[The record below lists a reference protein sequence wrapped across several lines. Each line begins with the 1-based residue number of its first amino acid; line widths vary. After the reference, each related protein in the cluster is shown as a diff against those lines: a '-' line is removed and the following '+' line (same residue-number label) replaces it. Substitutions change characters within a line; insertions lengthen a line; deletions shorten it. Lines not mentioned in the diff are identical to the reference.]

1 MTTPN
6 NDPHNT
12 GSATKPPMLVR
23 SEYNIWQRRM
33 LHHLSINSAG
43 CWKSVVHGPYKP
55 MITDPETKI
64 MIPKPSDMYSDEDI
78 KLFEIDAK
86 AHGILA
92 MALPNEIYSGLMHHD
107 TAHDL
112 WVALK
117 EQFGGT
123 DEVLANTREILAQQ
137 YETFSHRK
145 GESLTQQ
152 FERFSCL
159 ISELKMVKQE
169 YTNSQMNNRFLRSL
183 PERWDTYTIVLRSSA
198 NLEHLSLTQLHG
210 KLLTFE
216 REVEQK
222 RKLSS
227 SGKLTDDFIPGN
239 TALIG
244 QESEFNGSECS
255 YDEHIDFSTNN
266 AEHAFVGVDGNAGNY
281 GDTLCFVMD
290 DLKGIPDDDLEEMDI
305 LSQMAL
311 INIRSQKFYKRTGRK
326 FPGLTGKTKV
336 GFDKGKLRCHKCHR
350 LGHFAR
356 ECKSTGPSSSAPFVT
371 FPNNNTPNKGQQS
384 SGTSQQQFYPAHFV
398 PQSPMPMPYPYPCFY
413 MPQPTHTPT
422 LIPSQSPALPDPSKS
437 QTNQQPQQQQHQ
449 SFFTPG
455 VADWSSLP
463 DDLSDFNMQLY
474 SEAGPHGGD
483 NPFGNLALMAIDST
497 DTSSSTSS
505 TSQVSSESKAK
516 LCSESC
522 ISAFAS
528 IRETNVE
535 LINEKLDLERVM
547 TKNKNEFEKVLNEK
561 ESEIYKL
568 KCQLSDEKARVEVML
583 VKHNDLKQTLA
594 ATQVECEKWVESC
607 KGFELLLNK
616 QTTSNVRFG
625 IGYNHTAPPADYTP
639 KNLDCESDGDSVYQ
653 YTKSSEKS
661 DAEESSESEL
671 SACKSESET
680 VDIETYSYSIG
691 CTNVIQG
698 DTCQDSVL
706 IEINPDEKVSN
717 ELNLKLIESDG
728 HGTGE
733 KDARLLISQ
742 SHSSAVVD
750 KADNATTDTVK
761 CVDRQVLKNNS
772 SEVVNTSAVVN
783 MSTNTD
789 VPKVLKN
796 KNSGSKSSVLVDTH
810 KGKQKRVPCEI
821 CRLFNH
827 SSDECWYRK
836 GSKFNK
842 IKHKNK
848 NILKMKNEFSSKFL
862 PESSVVSKS
871 GKTSQGNES
880 NISKKG
886 RVNLAEVSVASFQK
900 KKPKSKVKA
909 QFSDKNASSVAST
922 DNTNFGPSACQNSI
936 WYVDSGGSMH
946 ITGSRS
952 LLNDYFIGRK
962 GFVSFGNDA
971 KGYIIG
977 KGYVTNGEIRFDD
990 VNHVENLKYNLLSV
1004 SQMCDKG
1011 HISLFTKQDCR
1022 ILSSEVLPL
1031 IGKVLDEYTLLKA
1044 NRVGK
1049 VYAFDLSKKISV
1061 KGHPCLFSK
1070 ASFKESNL
1078 WHRRLGHVNLKNMN
1092 QLVKHGLVR
1101 GLPMKD
1107 FSYDENCIACLKG
1120 KQHKVSFPPIGDPKS
1135 TGCLQMLHMDLFGPV
1150 KVMSMAKKKY
1160 CLLIVDDYSRF
1171 VWTFFLHS
1179 KDEVAKSIIN
1189 FVLYVEKQY
1198 SLPVKC
1204 VRSDNGTEFRNHILD
1219 EFYLSKGIKR
1229 QYSIPRT
1236 PEQNGLV
1243 ERKNRTLIEAAR
1255 TMLADSGLP
1264 LTFWAEAVNTSSFG
1278 CPCYILNTKDQ
1289 LKKFDSKVDAGY
1301 FVGYS
1306 STCKAYRVFNCR
1318 TKMVEET
1325 LHVKFNECPKDSIPQ
1340 NPVELFNLDILQHE
1354 FYQSPVESIV
1364 VPDDAFKAVPS
1375 TVSTGNIQGS
1385 HDDEDEST
1393 HLFRFSDNLPL
1404 SAKSDAP
1411 PAPVVP
1417 PNTNADEILDSST
1430 SFEILA
1436 ELFPGSSST
1445 SAADEPP
1452 ANTCTDLIPYQELKD
1467 HPLSQVL
1474 GDISAGVST
1483 RSQLSNFC
1491 LHALFVSQQE
1501 PKNYHTA
1508 LKNNGWVEAMQLE
1521 LLQFKKQQ
1529 VWELVP
1535 LPQGK
1540 CAIGTKWVFRNKTDE
1555 NGQIVKNKARLVVQ
1569 GFSQEEGIDY
1579 DETFAPVARLEAIRL
1594 FLAYA
1599 ALNKLKV
1606 FQMDV
1611 KSAFL
1616 YGKIK
1621 EEVYVC
1627 QPPGFEDNKHPD
1639 WVYKLD
1645 KALYGL
1651 KQAPRAWYDTL
1662 STFLLQNNFTRGS
1675 IDKTLFIKKV
1685 GQHKLLQIYV
1695 DDIIFASSD
1704 PKLCA
1709 EFTELMTKNFEM
1721 SAMGELQF
1729 FLGLQIKQSPD
1740 GIFIHQSKYT
1750 KELLKKF
1757 DLQNCKPCSN
1767 PMSSTTQLD
1776 ADVKG
1781 KSVDETLYRCM
1792 IGSLMYLTASRPDI
1806 MFATCVC
1813 ARFQAAPKESHLIA
1827 VKRIFRYLQGTQSLG
1842 IWYSTGHS
1850 CKLVAFSDSDYAGCK
1865 LTRKSTSGGCQFLG
1879 NCLVSWQSKKQTSVA
1894 TSTAEAEYIAAAS
1907 CTSQI
1912 LWLQTQLL
1920 DYGIKVSKTPLL
1932 MDSASA
1938 LCIVKNPVQHSRTK
1952 HIEIRH
1958 HFIRDCFE
1966 KGLIDPKFVPSA
1978 DELADIFTKPLDTST
1993 FQNLVLRLVVSLPL
2007 HQNFLSFSKT
2017 YLPSQVSA
2025 SMATMNLK
2033 PRHNSVAYLA
2043 KSSFWSKFDEAV
2055 DLMNA
2060 SQFQTAFLINP
2071 TLHVESIHQFWMNV
2085 ELINIGTGVL
2095 SLRSTVNGHT
2105 VHISPAELREVLQL
2119 DDANL
2124 VTQFPKNLLDL
2135 CFTSH
2140 EYQGDL
2146 SDSTLYKKNFN
2157 DPERLIFHMINI
2169 CLAPKSSSWDQMS
2182 SRWQQ
2187 VLFSILESQNLNFS
2201 QILFSELTE
2210 HASKPVSSRWLL
2222 YPRFIMAII
2231 EKQLNQNG
2239 LVGQGISAPA
2249 VLLEVYS
2256 RHNTNPT
2263 LKEAARKLKPK
2274 LREPTVST
2282 SKSKS
2287 KVPTKPQS
2295 QKPKKAAQ
2303 GNESP
2308 ESAHASPRHDMATG
2322 SSQPVVHQTPPAET
2336 AQDSSQQELGA
2347 TKEGVDTLLEP
2358 LSFEKVSIE
2367 QHHSPRVQS
2376 VSQPFTIE
2384 TTPQSP
2390 TFVIDQ
2396 ILDQLNTPI
2405 PTQTPITTGI
2415 SSNIEGEDQ
2424 SVSDNPQDSDYHIR
2438 SPSVERE
2445 ILTSERAATSSPPSL
2460 GVIDSSNIDK
2470 TLPEATTDEG
2480 FNPEVGSPQYQ
2491 DKGAP
2496 ENVEPHS
2503 TQVNP
2508 DTIRRSD
2515 DSAKADDDQTLLSNV
2530 LSRNKFLEAEVC
2542 RLNELLTKM
2551 SKDKSP
2557 SSPIN
2562 PDVTIRLFK
2571 LTLLTSVGPTRPMNA
2586 QQGQ

>member
-1 MTTPN
+1 M
-6 NDPHNT
+6 
-12 GSATKPPMLVR
+12 
-23 SEYNIWQRRM
+23 
-33 LHHLSINSAG
+33 
-43 CWKSVVHGPYKP
+43 
-55 MITDPETKI
+55 
-64 MIPKPSDMYSDEDI
+64 
-78 KLFEIDAK
+78 
-86 AHGILA
+86 
-92 MALPNEIYSGLMHHD
+92 
-107 TAHDL
+107 
-112 WVALK
+112 
-117 EQFGGT
+117 
-123 DEVLANTREILAQQ
+123 
-137 YETFSHRK
+137 
-145 GESLTQQ
+145 
-152 FERFSCL
+152 
-159 ISELKMVKQE
+159 
-169 YTNSQMNNRFLRSL
+169 
-183 PERWDTYTIVLRSSA
+183 
-198 NLEHLSLTQLHG
+198 
-210 KLLTFE
+210 
-216 REVEQK
+216 
-222 RKLSS
+222 
-227 SGKLTDDFIPGN
+227 
-239 TALIG
+239 
-244 QESEFNGSECS
+244 
-255 YDEHIDFSTNN
+255 
-266 AEHAFVGVDGNAGNY
+266 
-281 GDTLCFVMD
+281 
-290 DLKGIPDDDLEEMDI
+290 
-305 LSQMAL
+305 
-311 INIRSQKFYKRTGRK
+311 
-326 FPGLTGKTKV
+326 
-336 GFDKGKLRCHKCHR
+336 
-350 LGHFAR
+350 
-356 ECKSTGPSSSAPFVT
+356 
-371 FPNNNTPNKGQQS
+371 
-384 SGTSQQQFYPAHFV
+384 
-398 PQSPMPMPYPYPCFY
+398 PQS
-413 MPQPTHTPT
+413 THTSA

-437 QTNQQPQQQQHQ
+437 QRNQQPQQQQQHQ

-455 VADWSSLP
+455 VADWSSLL
-463 DDLSDFNMQLY
+463 DDLSDFNMQMY

-497 DTSSSTSS
+497 DNSCTTSS

-528 IRETNVE
+528 IREINVE
-535 LINEKLDLERVM
+535 LINEKLDLEKVV
-547 TKNKNEFEKVLNEK
+547 TKNKTEFEKVLNEK

-594 ATQVECEKWVESC
+594 TTQIECEKWVESC
-607 KGFELLLNK
+607 KGFEMLLNK
-616 QTTSNVRFG
+616 QTASNVKF
-625 IGYNHTAPPADYTP
+625 
-639 KNLDCESDGDSVYQ
+639 GDSVYQ

-706 IEINPDEKVSN
+706 IEINPNENVSN

-742 SHSSAVVD
+742 NHSSAVVE
-750 KADNATTDTVK
+750 KADIATT
-761 CVDRQVLKNNS
+761 
-772 SEVVNTSAVVN
+772 
-783 MSTNTD
+783 
-789 VPKVLKN
+789 
-796 KNSGSKSSVLVDTH
+796 
-810 KGKQKRVPCEI
+810 
-821 CRLFNH
+821 
-827 SSDECWYRK
+827 ECWYRK

-848 NILKMKNEFSSKFL
+848 NILKMKNEFSSKFV

-880 NISKKG
+880 NKSKKG

-922 DNTNFGPSACQNSI
+922 ANANSISSYGPSACQNSI

-946 ITGSRS
+946 MTGSRS

-1078 WHRRLGHVNLKNMN
+1078 WHRRLGHVNLKTMN

-1107 FSYDENCIACLKG
+1107 FNCDENCTACLKG

-1160 CLLIVDDYSRF
+1160 CLVIVDDYSRF

-1189 FVLYVEKQY
+1189 FVLYIEKQY
-1198 SLPVKC
+1198 SLPVKR

-1236 PEQNGLV
+1236 PEQNGVV

-1264 LTFWAEAVNTSSFG
+1264 LTFWAEAVNTACYVHNRVLVNQRWLKTPYEVLHNLTPLISFFRAFG

-1301 FVGYS
+1301 FVGNS

-1354 FYQSPVESIV
+1354 SYQSPVESIV
-1364 VPDDAFKAVPS
+1364 VTDDAFKAVPS
-1375 TVSTGNIQGS
+1375 TVSTATTQGS

-1393 HLFRFSDNLPL
+1393 HLFRFSDNLPR
-1404 SAKSDAP
+1404 SAKPDAP

-1417 PNTNADEILDSST
+1417 PNTNADEILESST
-1430 SFEILA
+1430 SFEIPA
-1436 ELFPGSSST
+1436 ELFPGSSLT
-1445 SAADEPP
+1445 SAATGPP

-1483 RSQLSNFC
+1483 RSQFSNFC
-1491 LHALFVSQQE
+1491 LYALFVSQQE

-1508 LKNNGWVEAMQLE
+1508 LRDNGWVEAMQLE

-1555 NGQIVKNKARLVVQ
+1555 NGQIIKNKARLVVQ

-1599 ALNKLKV
+1599 ALHKLKV

-1685 GQHKLLQIYV
+1685 GQHKLLVQIYV

-1709 EFTELMTKNFEM
+1709 DFTELMTKNFEM

-1757 DLQNCKPCSN
+1757 DLQNCKQCSN

-1776 ADVKG
+1776 ADLKG

-1865 LTRKSTSGGCQFLG
+1865 LSRKSTSGG
-1879 NCLVSWQSKKQTSVA
+1879 S
-1894 TSTAEAEYIAAAS
+1894 EAEYIAAAS

-1920 DYGIKVSKTPLL
+1920 DYGIKESKTPLL

-1966 KGLIDPKFVPSA
+1966 KVAEIRAWDRNNLIKVT
-1978 DELADIFTKPLDTST
+1978 TKIC
-1993 FQNLVLRLVVSLPL
+1993 
-2007 HQNFLSFSKT
+2007 
-2017 YLPSQVSA
+2017 
-2025 SMATMNLK
+2025 
-2033 PRHNSVAYLA
+2033 
-2043 KSSFWSKFDEAV
+2043 SSETPNK
-2055 DLMNA
+2055 
-2060 SQFQTAFLINP
+2060 
-2071 TLHVESIHQFWMNV
+2071 
-2085 ELINIGTGVL
+2085 ELIIEAMDVVGL
-2095 SLRSTVNGHT
+2095 KKKK
-2105 VHISPAELREVLQL
+2105 ELL
-2119 DDANL
+2119 
-2124 VTQFPKNLLDL
+2124 
-2135 CFTSH
+2135 
-2140 EYQGDL
+2140 
-2146 SDSTLYKKNFN
+2146 KK
-2157 DPERLIFHMINI
+2157 
-2169 CLAPKSSSWDQMS
+2169 
-2182 SRWQQ
+2182 
-2187 VLFSILESQNLNFS
+2187 
-2201 QILFSELTE
+2201 
-2210 HASKPVSSRWLL
+2210 
-2222 YPRFIMAII
+2222 
-2231 EKQLNQNG
+2231 
-2239 LVGQGISAPA
+2239 
-2249 VLLEVYS
+2249 
-2256 RHNTNPT
+2256 
-2263 LKEAARKLKPK
+2263 
-2274 LREPTVST
+2274 
-2282 SKSKS
+2282 
-2287 KVPTKPQS
+2287 
-2295 QKPKKAAQ
+2295 
-2303 GNESP
+2303 
-2308 ESAHASPRHDMATG
+2308 
-2322 SSQPVVHQTPPAET
+2322 
-2336 AQDSSQQELGA
+2336 SQQEL
-2347 TKEGVDTLLEP
+2347 TSSMLN
-2358 LSFEKVSIE
+2358 F
-2367 QHHSPRVQS
+2367 H
-2376 VSQPFTIE
+2376 
-2384 TTPQSP
+2384 TPAPKS
-2390 TFVIDQ
+2390 
-2396 ILDQLNTPI
+2396 
-2405 PTQTPITTGI
+2405 
-2415 SSNIEGEDQ
+2415 
-2424 SVSDNPQDSDYHIR
+2424 
-2438 SPSVERE
+2438 
-2445 ILTSERAATSSPPSL
+2445 ATSILKS
-2460 GVIDSSNIDK
+2460 K
-2470 TLPEATTDEG
+2470 TLPENTSLRKSVNTMVGDFTGIWFTALGISTMAFNLNG
-2480 FNPEVGSPQYQ
+2480 FNFNQSVVDSQGRVINTWADIINRANLSMEVMHERNAHNFPL
-2491 DKGAP
+2491 DLAAIEAP
-2496 ENVEPHS
+2496 S
-2503 TQVNP
+2503 TN
-2508 DTIRRSD
+2508 
-2515 DSAKADDDQTLLSNV
+2515 
-2530 LSRNKFLEAEVC
+2530 
-2542 RLNELLTKM
+2542 
-2551 SKDKSP
+2551 
-2557 SSPIN
+2557 
-2562 PDVTIRLFK
+2562 
-2571 LTLLTSVGPTRPMNA
+2571 G
-2586 QQGQ
+2586 

>member
-1 MTTPN
+1 MVE
-6 NDPHNT
+6 D
-12 GSATKPPMLVR
+12 V
-23 SEYNIWQRRM
+23 
-33 LHHLSINSAG
+33 
-43 CWKSVVHGPYKP
+43 
-55 MITDPETKI
+55 
-64 MIPKPSDMYSDEDI
+64 DEDEENDSEETPI
-78 KLFEIDAK
+78 ASKPVSKPDCALPPKLEDPGTPLISIQIGDFTSERALLDLGASIS
-86 AHGILA
+86 ILPGSFHP
-92 MALPNEIYSGLMHHD
+92 LPNEIYSGLMHHD

-169 YTNSQMNNRFLRSL
+169 YTNSQMNNRFLISL
-183 PERWDTYTIVLRSSA
+183 PEGWDTYTIVLRSNA
-198 NLEHLSLTQLHG
+198 NLENLSLTQLHG

-244 QESEFNGSECS
+244 QESEYTGSECS
-255 YDEHIDFSTNN
+255 YDEHIDFSTNSV
-266 AEHAFVGVDGNAGNY
+266 EHAFVGVDGNSN
-281 GDTLCFVMD
+281 
-290 DLKGIPDDDLEEMDI
+290 DDLEEMDI

-356 ECKSTGPSSSAPFVT
+356 ECKSTGPSSSAPF
-371 FPNNNTPNKGQQS
+371 P
-384 SGTSQQQFYPAHFV
+384 
-398 PQSPMPMPYPYPCFY
+398 
-413 MPQPTHTPT
+413 
-422 LIPSQSPALPDPSKS
+422 
-437 QTNQQPQQQQHQ
+437 QQQHQ

-463 DDLSDFNMQLY
+463 DDLSDFNMQMY

-497 DTSSSTSS
+497 DTSGPTSS
-505 TSQVSSESKAK
+505 TSHVSSESKAK

-528 IRETNVE
+528 IREINVE
-535 LINEKLDLERVM
+535 LINEKLDLEKVV
-547 TKNKNEFEKVLNEK
+547 TKNKTEFEKVLNEK

-607 KGFELLLNK
+607 KGFEMLLNK
-616 QTTSNVRFG
+616 QTASNVKFG

-639 KNLDCESDGDSVYQ
+639 KNLDCESEGDSVYQ
-653 YTKSSEKS
+653 STKSSEKS
-661 DAEESSESEL
+661 DAEESFESEL

-691 CTNVIQG
+691 CTNVIQE
-698 DTCQDSVL
+698 CL
-706 IEINPDEKVSN
+706 ISSCKKTGNGTIADEKC
-717 ELNLKLIESDG
+717 I
-728 HGTGE
+728 
-733 KDARLLISQ
+733 
-742 SHSSAVVD
+742 
-750 KADNATTDTVK
+750 
-761 CVDRQVLKNNS
+761 DRQVLKKNS
-772 SEVVNTSAVVN
+772 SEVVKASVVVTQ
-783 MSTNTD
+783 STNTEASN
-789 VPKVLKN
+789 VLKN
-796 KNSGSKSSVLVDTH
+796 KNSVSKSSILVGTH
-810 KGKQKRVPCEI
+810 KEKYKRVPCEV

-842 IKHKNK
+842 ITHKNK
-848 NILKMKNEFSSKFL
+848 NIIKMKNEFRSKFV
-862 PESSVVSKS
+862 PDSSVVSKS
-871 GKTSQGNES
+871 EKPSQGNAS
-880 NISKKG
+880 SKSKNGQGVFPDSKKKHLKPSSSPKEVKEMKHKNLKSSIDVSKEIKTLTQNQHQLVLMLQHLLG
-886 RVNLAEVSVASFQK
+886 RANLVDASVASFHK
-900 KKPKSKVKA
+900 KKTRSKTK
-909 QFSDKNASSVAST
+909 
-922 DNTNFGPSACQNSI
+922 GPSACQNSI

-946 ITGSRS
+946 MTVSRS
-952 LLNDYFIGRK
+952 LLNDYFTGRK

-977 KGYVTNGEIRFDD
+977 KGYVSNGEIRFDD

-1004 SQMCDKG
+1004 SQMCNKG

-1022 ILSSEVLPL
+1022 ILSSKVLPL

-1070 ASFKESNL
+1070 ASLKESNL

-1107 FSYDENCIACLKG
+1107 FSCDENCTACLKG
-1120 KQHKVSFPPIGDPKS
+1120 KQHKVSFPPIGDTKS
-1135 TGCLQMLHMDLFGPV
+1135 TACLHMLHMDLFGPV

-1160 CLLIVDDYSRF
+1160 CLVIVDDYSRF

-1219 EFYLSKGIKR
+1219 EFYLAKGIKR

-1236 PEQNGLV
+1236 PEQNGVV

-1264 LTFWAEAVNTSSFG
+1264 LTFWAEAVNTACYVQNRVLVNQRWLKTPYEVLHTLTPLISFFRAFG
-1278 CPCYILNTKDQ
+1278 CPCYILNTKDP

-1318 TKMVEET
+1318 TKIVEET
-1325 LHVKFNECPKDSIPQ
+1325 LHVKFNESPKDPIPQ
-1340 NPVELFNLDILQHE
+1340 NPVEMFDLDILQYVP
-1354 FYQSPVESIV
+1354 YQPPAESVILA
-1364 VPDDAFKAVPS
+1364 DNSS
-1375 TVSTGNIQGS
+1375 TAAMGNSQGS
-1385 HDDEDEST
+1385 TDDDDDVST
-1393 HLFRFSDNLPL
+1393 HLFRFSDTLPR
-1404 SAKSDAP
+1404 SAKPDAP

-1417 PNTNADEILDSST
+1417 PNTNADEILESST
-1430 SFEILA
+1430 SFEIPA

-1445 SAADEPP
+1445 SAATGPP

-1491 LHALFVSQQE
+1491 LYALF
-1501 PKNYHTA
+1501 
-1508 LKNNGWVEAMQLE
+1508 LE

-1555 NGQIVKNKARLVVQ
+1555 NGQIIKNKARLVVQ

-1599 ALNKLKV
+1599 ALHKLKV

-1685 GQHKLLQIYV
+1685 GQHKLLVQIYV

-1709 EFTELMTKNFEM
+1709 DFTELMTKNFEM
-1721 SAMGELQF
+1721 SAMGKLQF

-1750 KELLKKF
+1750 KDLLKKF
-1757 DLQNCKPCSN
+1757 DLQNCKNCSN

-1776 ADVKG
+1776 ADLKG

-1865 LTRKSTSGGCQFLG
+1865 LSRKSTSGGCQFLG

-1920 DYGIKVSKTPLL
+1920 DYGIKESKTPLL

-1978 DELADIFTKPLDTST
+1978 DELADIFTKPLETST
-1993 FQNLVLRLVVSLPL
+1993 FQNLVLRLG
-2007 HQNFLSFSKT
+2007 
-2017 YLPSQVSA
+2017 
-2025 SMATMNLK
+2025 M
-2033 PRHNSVAYLA
+2033 
-2043 KSSFWSKFDEAV
+2043 
-2055 DLMNA
+2055 
-2060 SQFQTAFLINP
+2060 
-2071 TLHVESIHQFWMNV
+2071 
-2085 ELINIGTGVL
+2085 
-2095 SLRSTVNGHT
+2095 
-2105 VHISPAELREVLQL
+2105 LQL
-2119 DDANL
+2119 
-2124 VTQFPKNLLDL
+2124 
-2135 CFTSH
+2135 
-2140 EYQGDL
+2140 E
-2146 SDSTLYKKNFN
+2146 
-2157 DPERLIFHMINI
+2157 
-2169 CLAPKSSSWDQMS
+2169 
-2182 SRWQQ
+2182 
-2187 VLFSILESQNLNFS
+2187 
-2201 QILFSELTE
+2201 
-2210 HASKPVSSRWLL
+2210 
-2222 YPRFIMAII
+2222 
-2231 EKQLNQNG
+2231 
-2239 LVGQGISAPA
+2239 
-2249 VLLEVYS
+2249 
-2256 RHNTNPT
+2256 
-2263 LKEAARKLKPK
+2263 
-2274 LREPTVST
+2274 
-2282 SKSKS
+2282 
-2287 KVPTKPQS
+2287 
-2295 QKPKKAAQ
+2295 
-2303 GNESP
+2303 
-2308 ESAHASPRHDMATG
+2308 
-2322 SSQPVVHQTPPAET
+2322 
-2336 AQDSSQQELGA
+2336 
-2347 TKEGVDTLLEP
+2347 
-2358 LSFEKVSIE
+2358 
-2367 QHHSPRVQS
+2367 
-2376 VSQPFTIE
+2376 
-2384 TTPQSP
+2384 
-2390 TFVIDQ
+2390 
-2396 ILDQLNTPI
+2396 
-2405 PTQTPITTGI
+2405 
-2415 SSNIEGEDQ
+2415 
-2424 SVSDNPQDSDYHIR
+2424 
-2438 SPSVERE
+2438 
-2445 ILTSERAATSSPPSL
+2445 
-2460 GVIDSSNIDK
+2460 
-2470 TLPEATTDEG
+2470 
-2480 FNPEVGSPQYQ
+2480 
-2491 DKGAP
+2491 
-2496 ENVEPHS
+2496 
-2503 TQVNP
+2503 
-2508 DTIRRSD
+2508 
-2515 DSAKADDDQTLLSNV
+2515 
-2530 LSRNKFLEAEVC
+2530 
-2542 RLNELLTKM
+2542 
-2551 SKDKSP
+2551 
-2557 SSPIN
+2557 
-2562 PDVTIRLFK
+2562 
-2571 LTLLTSVGPTRPMNA
+2571 
-2586 QQGQ
+2586 